1 LLALTSEGA
10 SGSVSEETEIK
21 ILQKLVKQRKETAVI
36 YQQQNRQDLA
46 TTELFQAEIISSYL
60 PQQMDEAEL
69 ESYISQLIKDMDAN
83 SIKDMGKIMNTA
95 SQQLAGKAE
104 SKNIASIVKK
114 LLA

>member
-1 LLALTSEGA
+1 
-10 SGSVSEETEIK
+10 
-21 ILQKLVKQRKETAVI
+21 
-36 YQQQNRQDLA
+36 
-46 TTELFQAEIISSYL
+46 
-60 PQQMDEAEL
+60 
-69 ESYISQLIKDMDAN
+69 MDAN